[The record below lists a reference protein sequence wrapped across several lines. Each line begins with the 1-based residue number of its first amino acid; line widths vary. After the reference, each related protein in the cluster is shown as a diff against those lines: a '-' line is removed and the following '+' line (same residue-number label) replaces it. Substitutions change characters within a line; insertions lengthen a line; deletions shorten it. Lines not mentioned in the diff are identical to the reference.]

1 MISDDGEFELAF
13 EQDGI
18 PGVFVPS
25 VAVVRGSLSP
35 AALQHF
41 REIMRKQSA
50 KRADSE
56 LRAAVKCRIMKL
68 GRKDGPLL
76 VSTGDFLAKAPTG

>member
-1 MISDDGEFELAF
+1 MISDDGVFELAF

-25 VAVVRGSLSP
+25 VAVV
-35 AALQHF
+35 QHF

-56 LRAAVKCRIMKL
+56 LRAAVKCRILKL